1 MTRIKGQLTTADYLP
16 YKEFLRLLDALDRD
30 REYLGETYCWLSFC
44 TAFRASDV
52 RTLNGRMCWGRKNW

>member
-30 REYLGETYCWLSFC
+30 GEYLGETYCWLSFC
-44 TAFRASDV
+44 TAFRASNV
-52 RTLNGRMCWGRKNW
+52 RTLK